1 MQGVQKL
8 FYLPE
13 PHTDF
18 IYAVIGEELGL
29 VGTTLVLVAFV
40 VITWRGLRIAL
51 RVARIRSPASWRWG
65 SPG

>member
-18 IYAVIGEELGL
+18 IYAVIGEEIGL
-29 VGTTLVLVAFV
+29 VGTTLVLVGV
-40 VITWRGLRIAL
+40 RRHHL
-51 RVARIRSPASWRWG
+51 ARAADRAARARSASPASWRWG
-65 SPG
+65 